1 MGLLRRLRGFDRDQ
15 SGVSFIEAAVIMPVV
30 LLIIGG
36 IYDFGR
42 AFATMSTAQKSL
54 RGATRYLTLLPE
66 AFVCTSTAFG
76 QAKNLVL
83 YGTTANGTAGNELIK
98 NWTAAQITPSCA
110 TKDGQRI
117 VKISAEVPYSP
128 LMWGVVGLPGTIT
141 MNVEHEERWIG
152 Q

>member
-1 MGLLRRLRGFDRDQ
+1 MVTMIEGNCSPSTRTALRRPIR
-15 SGVSFIEAAVIMPVV
+15 SP
-30 LLIIGG
+30 
-36 IYDFGR
+36 
-42 AFATMSTAQKSL
+42 ATS
-54 RGATRYLTLLPE
+54 AT
-66 AFVCTSTAFG
+66 
-76 QAKNLVL
+76 
-83 YGTTANGTAGNELIK
+83 TTASGTAGNELIK